1 MGYVSECVTVG
12 TEFPDEKRV
21 KPQKQFKKR
30 LMQELKKVG
39 NFIPANQRSAMLVWN
54 CSILTEQQTLLI
66 F

>member
-30 LMQELKKVG
+30 LM
-39 NFIPANQRSAMLVWN
+39 
-54 CSILTEQQTLLI
+54 
-66 F
+66 